1 MTIQQQYKS
10 QQLSFLEK
18 MEGYDASHPVAG
30 TIDSPVSCRNANS
43 TDGHRDRKIIQ
54 DLLLSEGLLAV
65 RVSIGTS
72 TIDELQRKL
81 EQELHQNSAGT
92 RLRYARSILLWF
104 FWDGIDGLARRTW
117 QAFEDDQIEA
127 IILRYLYLTA
137 EPLVGTCVEQC
148 LYPLEEGMLIPSSYF
163 KRYLQGA
170 LDEEPPAKTLKR
182 LKTNLAK
189 LGFIDRSTK
198 GDRLNR
204 LAVDK
209 TAFLVVFHSIFS
221 AAGPRTIE
229 LSRVLQNPF
238 WKYLGFKSEQSV
250 RAVLKEADASGLL
263 GKYVVADQLEQVTTC
278 FSLAEILKRRVR
290 L

>member
-1 MTIQQQYKS
+1 MQPQDKY
-10 QQLSFLEK
+10 QQLSLLEK
-18 MEGYDASHPVAG
+18 MESFDAGHPVAG
-30 TIDSPVSCRNANS
+30 TIDSLRNAIS
-43 TDGHRDRKIIQ
+43 TDGRRDRKIIQ

-65 RVSIGTS
+65 RLSIEAS
-72 TIDELQRKL
+72 SIEELQQKL
-81 EQELHQNSAGT
+81 QEELHQNSAET
-92 RLRYARSILLWF
+92 RRRYSQYILRWF
-104 FWDGIDGLARRTW
+104 FWDGLDGLARRTW
-117 QAFEDDQIEA
+117 QAYGDDQIEA
-127 IILRYLYLTA
+127 IILRYLYLAA

-163 KRYLQGA
+163 ERYLRDA
-170 LDEEPPAKTLKR
+170 LGEDPPAKTLRR

-221 AAGPRTIE
+221 AAGPRTVE
-229 LSRVLQNPF
+229 LARVFQNPF

-250 RAVLKEADASGLL
+250 RAILKEADASGLL

-278 FSLAEILKRRVR
+278 FSLAEILKRRIR

>member
-1 MTIQQQYKS
+1 
-10 QQLSFLEK
+10 L
-18 MEGYDASHPVAG
+18 
-30 TIDSPVSCRNANS
+30 RNSISN
-43 TDGHRDRKIIQ
+43 DGRRERKIIQ

-65 RVSIGTS
+65 RLSIEAS
-72 TIDELQRKL
+72 SVEELQQKL
-81 EQELHQNSAGT
+81 QQELHQNSAET
-92 RLRYARSILLWF
+92 RRRYSQYILRWF
-104 FWDGIDGLARRTW
+104 FWDGLDGLARRTW
-117 QAFEDDQIEA
+117 QAYGDDQIEA
-127 IILRYLYLTA
+127 IILRHLYLTA

-163 KRYLQGA
+163 ERYLRDA
-170 LDEEPPAKTLKR
+170 LGEEPPAKTLKR

-221 AAGPRTIE
+221 ATGPRTIE

-238 WKYLGFKSEQSV
+238 WKYLGVKSEQSV

>member
-10 QQLSFLEK
+10 QQLTFLEK
-18 MEGYDASHPVAG
+18 MEGYDASHPMAG

-65 RVSIGTS
+65 RLAIG
-72 TIDELQRKL
+72 INNLEELQQKL
-81 EQELHQNSAGT
+81 QQELHQNSAET
-92 RLRYARSILLWF
+92 RRRYSQYILRWF
-104 FWDGIDGLARRTW
+104 FWDGVDGLASQAW
-117 QAFEDDQIEA
+117 QAYEDDPIETS
-127 IILRYLYLTA
+127 IFRYLYLTA
-137 EPLVGTCVEQC
+137 EPIVGICVEQC

-163 KRYLQGA
+163 ERHLRAA
-170 LDEEPPAKTLKR
+170 LGEEPPAKTLKR

-189 LGFIDRSTK
+189 LGFIDRSTRS
-198 GDRLNR
+198 DRLSR
-204 LAVDK
+204 IAVDK
-209 TAFLVVFHSIFS
+209 TGFLLVFHSIFS
-221 AAGPRTIE
+221 VAGPRTVEVPRI
-229 LSRVLQNPF
+229 LQNPF
-238 WKYLGFKSEQSV
+238 WKYLGLKSEQSV
-250 RAVLKEADASGLL
+250 RAILKEAEASGLL

>member
-1 MTIQQQYKS
+1 MTIQQQQKDP
-10 QQLSFLEK
+10 QLPLLEK
-18 MEGYDASHPVAG
+18 MEGYDAGPPVPG
-30 TIDSPVSCRNANS
+30 TIDSLRNKIS
-43 TDGHRDRKIIQ
+43 TDGRRDRKIIQ

-65 RVSIGTS
+65 RLSIEAS
-72 TIDELQRKL
+72 SVEELQQKL
-81 EQELHQNSAGT
+81 QQELHQNSAET
-92 RLRYARSILLWF
+92 RRRYSQYILRWF
-104 FWDGIDGLARRTW
+104 FWDGLDGLARRTG
-117 QAFEDDQIEA
+117 QAYGDDQIEA
-127 IILRYLYLTA
+127 IILRYLYLAA
-137 EPLVGTCVEQC
+137 EPVVGTCVEQC
-148 LYPLEEGMLIPSSYF
+148 LYPLEESMLIPSSYF
-163 KRYLQGA
+163 ERYLRDA
-170 LDEEPPAKTLKR
+170 LGEEPPAKTLKR

>member
-1 MTIQQQYKS
+1 MQPQHNN
-10 QQLSFLEK
+10 QQLSLLEK
-18 MEGYDASHPVAG
+18 MQGYDAGPPVPG
-30 TIDSPVSCRNANS
+30 SIDSLRNLISN
-43 TDGHRDRKIIQ
+43 DGRRERKIIQ

-65 RVSIGTS
+65 RLSIGTS
-72 TIDELQRKL
+72 SVEELQQKL
-81 EQELHQNSAGT
+81 QQELHQNSAET
-92 RLRYARSILLWF
+92 RRRYSQYILRWF
-104 FWDGIDGLARRTW
+104 FWDGLDGLARRTW

-137 EPLVGTCVEQC
+137 EPLVGSCVEKC

-163 KRYLQGA
+163 ERYLRDA
-170 LDEEPPAKTLKR
+170 LGEEPPAKTLKR

>member
-1 MTIQQQYKS
+1 MIEQKHDKD
-10 QQLSFLEK
+10 QLPLLWEK
-18 MEGYDASHPVAG
+18 EWYGQNHPNTQAKEPSNDQIP
-30 TIDSPVSCRNANS
+30 TRFA
-43 TDGHRDRKIIQ
+43 HKIIQ
-54 DLLLSEGLLAV
+54 DLLLEEGLLAV
-65 RVSIGTS
+65 KISKETNS
-72 TIDELQRKL
+72 LQELQKRLQK
-81 EQELHQNSAGT
+81 ELNQNSAET
-92 RLRYARSILLWF
+92 RRRYSQYISRWF
-104 FWDGIDGLARRTW
+104 FWDGVDGLAYQTW
-117 QAFEDDQIEA
+117 QAYRDEQIETS
-127 IILRYLYLTA
+127 ILRYFYLTA
-137 EPLVGTCVEQC
+137 EPLVGNCVSRC

-163 KRYLQGA
+163 GRYLQGA
-170 LDEEPPAKTLKR
+170 LGGEPPAKTLKR